1 MAWRRIASRECELVL
16 GSLAVL
22 TAVLLLIAPAAAHVG
37 NPDVYFQGAAGPYH
51 LIITIRTPQMIP
63 GTADVEILSATP
75 GISKITV
82 VPLYIVGPGAKYPPV
97 SDLLAQSKE
106 DPQYFSGKIWLME
119 SGSWQVRVQVEGA
132 QGAGELAVPVAA
144 AARRTLPMQRSL
156 GILLF
161 ALMSLLV
168 VAIISIVGAARREA
182 TLTPGEFPSAER
194 SRRGRWMMLGTAVI
208 VFGVLYFGNW
218 WWNSEAS
225 AKARQM
231 IYKPPPLDVSL
242 EPNGKLLLKMG
253 ESAWHRNRPET
264 VMTALMPDH
273 GHLMH
278 LFLLREPGMDRF
290 YHLHP
295 RIVLPKPGL
304 HPLNGTSFETD
315 LPAIPAGRYQVFAD
329 VVRVSGFPDTM
340 IAEIDLPDISGA
352 ALTGDDSA
360 AASSALPGEGAR
372 ANSTGDATGSTGAS
386 GSSATKV
393 ATVSVT
399 PDGATVIL
407 PDGYK
412 MTWERGTAPFTA
424 NHFVWLRFRLE
435 TPDGKPVR
443 DSEPY
448 MGMAGH
454 AEIVRSDRSVF
465 AHIHPDGSVAMA
477 ALELTQKNSAQGN
490 ADGSAQ
496 AGVNAGGGM
505 NGTGMS
511 GMDMSVDP
519 RSAEVSFPYGFPKAG
534 EYRIFVQMKRGGT
547 IETGVFDTQVIP

>member
-1 MAWRRIASRECELVL
+1 MPRRAVTSRMRELAIASL
-16 GSLAVL
+16 
-22 TAVLLLIAPAAAHVG
+22 AVLLLIAPAWAHVG
-37 NPDVYFQGAAGPYH
+37 NPDVYFQGTAGSYH
-51 LIITIRTPQMIP
+51 LIVTIRTPQMIP
-63 GTADVEILSATP
+63 GTADVEVLSATP

-97 SDLLAQSKE
+97 GDLLAPSKE

-132 QGAGELAVPVAA
+132 QGAGELAVPVPA

-182 TLTPGEFPSAER
+182 ALAPGLSPSAEH
-194 SRRGRWMMLGTAVI
+194 SRRGRWMMLGTAGV
-208 VFGVLYFGNW
+208 VFGILYFGNW

-242 EPNGKLLLKMG
+242 EPPGKLLLKMG
-253 ESAWHRNRPET
+253 DSAWHRNRPET

-278 LFLLREPGMDRF
+278 LFLIREPGLDRF

-295 RIVLPKPGL
+295 QIVPPEPGL
-304 HPLNGTSFETD
+304 PVNGGISFETE
-315 LPAIPAGRYQVFAD
+315 LPAIQAGRYQVFAD
-329 VVRVSGFPDTM
+329 VVRESGFPDTM
-340 IAEIDLPDISGA
+340 VAEIDLPDTPGVALSG
-352 ALTGDDSA
+352 DNSA
-360 AASSALPGEGAR
+360 AATSPLPASITR
-372 ANSTGDATGSTGAS
+372 ASNNGDPQGAS
-386 GSSATKV
+386 G
-393 ATVSVT
+393 TVLMTFTVT
-399 PDGATVIL
+399 PDDTTATL
-407 PDGYK
+407 PDGYR
-412 MTWERGTAPFTA
+412 MIWERGTAPFTA

-435 TPDGKPVR
+435 TPDGKPVS

-454 AEIVRSDRSVF
+454 AEIVSSDRSVF

-477 ALELTQKNSAQGN
+477 ALELAQKHAATRNAGGN
-490 ADGSAQ
+490 AQ
-496 AGVNAGGGM
+496 AGVNAGDA
-505 NGTGMS
+505 MS
-511 GMDMSVDP
+511 SMDMSMDP

-534 EYRIFVQMKRGGT
+534 AYRLFVQMKRGGT
-547 IETGVFDTQVIP
+547 IETGVFDTQVLR

>member
-1 MAWRRIASRECELVL
+1 VNAMPRIRINSRIREIALASL
-16 GSLAVL
+16 
-22 TAVLLLIAPAAAHVG
+22 AVLLLIAPAWAHVG
-37 NPDVYFQGAAGPYH
+37 NPDVYFQGTAGPYH

-97 SDLLAQSKE
+97 GDVLAQSKE

-132 QGAGELAVPVAA
+132 QGTGELAVPVPA

-182 TLTPGEFPSAER
+182 TLAPGLSPSAEN
-194 SRRGRWMMLGTAVI
+194 SRRGRWMMLGTAVV
-208 VFGVLYFGNW
+208 VFGILYFGNW

-242 EPNGKLLLKMG
+242 GPGEKLLLKMG
-253 ESAWHRNRPET
+253 DSAWHRNRPET
-264 VMTALMPDH
+264 VMTTLMPDH

-278 LFLLREPGMDRF
+278 LFLIREPGMDRF

-295 RIVLPKPGL
+295 QLVLPEPGL
-304 HPLNGTSFETD
+304 HPKHDPSFETE

-329 VVRVSGFPDTM
+329 VVRESGFPDTM
-340 IAEIDLPDISGA
+340 IAEIDLPNIPGV
-352 ALTGDDSA
+352 ALTGDNSA
-360 AASSALPGEGAR
+360 AASSPLPADGAR
-372 ANSTGDATGSTGAS
+372 ANSNADPSSAS
-386 GSSATKV
+386 GTA

-399 PDGATVIL
+399 PDGVTAIL
-407 PDGYK
+407 PDGYR
-412 MTWERGTAPFTA
+412 MIWERGTAPFTA

-435 TPDGKPVR
+435 TPDGKPVS

-454 AEIVRSDRSVF
+454 AEIVNSDRSVF

-477 ALELTQKNSAQGN
+477 ALELAQKNSSQGN
-490 ADGSAQ
+490 AGANAQ
-496 AGVNAGGGM
+496 AGVNTSGGM
-505 NGTGMS
+505 A
-511 GMDMSVDP
+511 GMDMSMDP

-534 EYRIFVQMKRGGT
+534 EYRLFVQMKRGGT
-547 IETGVFDTQVIP
+547 IETGVFDTQVLP

>member
-1 MAWRRIASRECELVL
+1 MPRRGIASRTRELA
-16 GSLAVL
+16 LAL
-22 TAVLLLIAPAAAHVG
+22 LAVLLLIAPVWAHVG
-37 NPDVYFQGAAGPYH
+37 NPDVYFQGTAGPYH

-75 GISKITV
+75 GVSKVTV

-97 SDLLAQSKE
+97 GDLLAQSKE
-106 DPQYFSGKIWLME
+106 DPQYFFGKIWLME

-132 QGAGELAVPVAA
+132 QGAGELAVPVPA
-144 AARRTLPMQRSL
+144 AARRTLPMEKSL

-161 ALMSLLV
+161 ALLSLLV

-182 TLTPGEFPSAER
+182 TLPPGEFPSAER
-194 SRRGRWMMLGTAVI
+194 SRRGRWMMLGTAVV
-208 VFGVLYFGNW
+208 VFGILYFGNW

-253 ESAWHRNRPET
+253 NSEWHRTRPET

-278 LFLLREPGMDRF
+278 LFLIREPGVDRF

-295 RIVLPKPGL
+295 QLALPEPGL
-304 HPLNGTSFETD
+304 HATNAISFETD

-329 VVRVSGFPDTM
+329 VVRESGFPDTM
-340 IAEIDLPDISGA
+340 IAEIDLPDIPGG
-352 ALTGDDSA
+352 ALTGDNSA
-360 AASSALPGEGAR
+360 AVSSPLPAAITR
-372 ANSTGDATGSTGAS
+372 ANSNGNSSGGTILTIVGD
-386 GSSATKV
+386 
-393 ATVSVT
+393 T
-399 PDGATVIL
+399 PGNTTAIL

-412 MTWERGTAPFTA
+412 MIWERGTAPFTA
-424 NHFVWLRFRLE
+424 NHFIWLRFRLE
-435 TPDGKPVR
+435 TPDGKPVS

-454 AEIVRSDRSVF
+454 AEIVNSDRSVF

-477 ALELTQKNSAQGN
+477 ALELAQKNSAQGN
-490 ADGSAQ
+490 AGTSAQ
-496 AGVNAGGGM
+496 AGTNAGGGM
-505 NGTGMS
+505 S
-511 GMDMSVDP
+511 SMDMSMDP

-534 EYRIFVQMKRGGT
+534 YYRLFVQIKRGGT
-547 IETGVFDTQVIP
+547 IETGVFDTLVIH

>member
-1 MAWRRIASRECELVL
+1 MNTMPRRGIASRARELAL
-16 GSLAVL
+16 ASLAV
-22 TAVLLLIAPAAAHVG
+22 VLLITPAWAHVG
-37 NPDVYFQGAAGPYH
+37 NPDVYFQGTAGPYH

-97 SDLLAQSKE
+97 GDLLAQAKE
-106 DPQYFSGKIWLME
+106 DPQYFSGTIWLME

-132 QGAGELAVPVAA
+132 RGAGELAVPVPA

-182 TLTPGEFPSAER
+182 TLAPGELPSAER
-194 SRRGRWMMLGTAVI
+194 SRRGRWMMLGTAVV
-208 VFGVLYFGNW
+208 VFGVLYFGNS

-242 EPNGKLLLKMG
+242 EPGGKLLLKMG
-253 ESAWHRNRPET
+253 ESAWHRTRPET
-264 VMTALMPDH
+264 VMTTLMPDH

-278 LFLLREPGMDRF
+278 LFLIREPGMDRF

-295 RIVLPKPGL
+295 QIVPLEPGL
-304 HPLNGTSFETD
+304 HPMTGISFETD

-340 IAEIDLPDISGA
+340 IAEIDLPNIPGV
-352 ALTGDDSA
+352 ALTGDNSA
-360 AASSALPGEGAR
+360 AASSPLPADSAR
-372 ANSTGDATGSTGAS
+372 AKGNADP
-386 GSSATKV
+386 SSARGPHGAV
-393 ATVSVT
+393 AATVSVT
-399 PDGATVIL
+399 PDGTTAIL
-407 PDGYK
+407 PDGYE
-412 MTWERGTAPFTA
+412 MIWERGTAPFTA
-424 NHFVWLRFRLE
+424 NHFIWLRFRLE
-435 TPDGKPVR
+435 TPDGKPVS

-454 AEIVRSDRSVF
+454 AEIVSSDRSVF

-477 ALELTQKNSAQGN
+477 ALELAQKNSAQGN
-490 ADGSAQ
+490 AAPNAL
-496 AGVNAGGGM
+496 AGVNASGEMGGM
-505 NGTGMS
+505 EMS
-511 GMDMSVDP
+511 MDP

-534 EYRIFVQMKRGGT
+534 EYRLFVQLKRGGT
-547 IETGVFDTQVIP
+547 IETGVFDTQVLP

>member
-1 MAWRRIASRECELVL
+1 MARRGINSRLRELAL
-16 GSLAVL
+16 ASLAVL
-22 TAVLLLIAPAAAHVG
+22 SLIAPAWAHVG

-97 SDLLAQSKE
+97 GDRLVQSKE
-106 DPQYFSGKIWLME
+106 DPQYFFGKIWLMD

-132 QGAGELAVPVAA
+132 QGAGELAVPVPA
-144 AARRTLPMQRSL
+144 AARHTLPMEKTL

-161 ALMSLLV
+161 GLMSLLV

-182 TLTPGEFPSAER
+182 TLPPGELPSAER
-194 SRRGRWMMLGTAVI
+194 SRRGRWVMLGAAVV
-208 VFGVLYFGNW
+208 VFAVLYFGNS

-225 AKARQM
+225 YTARKM

-242 EPNGKLLLKMG
+242 EPGGKLLLKMG
-253 ESAWHRNRPET
+253 DSAWHRSRPET
-264 VMTALMPDH
+264 VMTNLMPDH

-295 RIVLPKPGL
+295 QLVLPEPGL
-304 HPLNGTSFETD
+304 RANNGISFETD

-329 VVRVSGFPDTM
+329 VVRESGFPDTM
-340 IAEIDLPDISGA
+340 IAEIDLPDITGI
-352 ALTGDDSA
+352 ALTGDNSA
-360 AASSALPGEGAR
+360 ATSSPLVAAITP
-372 ANSTGDATGSTGAS
+372 ANSKANPNGGTIVMTVSDTAENT
-386 GSSATKV
+386 SAT
-393 ATVSVT
+393 
-399 PDGATVIL
+399 L
-407 PDGYK
+407 PDGYR
-412 MTWERGTAPFTA
+412 MIWERGDAPFTA

-435 TPDGKPVR
+435 TPDGKPVS

-454 AEIVRSDRSVF
+454 AEIVSADRSVF

-490 ADGSAQ
+490 ADPSARAGS
-496 AGVNAGGGM
+496 NAGGELG
-505 NGTGMS
+505 GTGMA
-511 GMDMSVDP
+511 GMDMSMDP
-519 RSAEVSFPYGFPKAG
+519 RSAGVSFPYGFPQACY
-534 EYRIFVQMKRGGT
+534 YRLFVQMKRGGT
-547 IETGVFDTQVIP
+547 IETGVFDTLVIH

>member
-1 MAWRRIASRECELVL
+1 MPRRRIASRARELVL
-16 GSLAVL
+16 ASL
-22 TAVLLLIAPAAAHVG
+22 AVLLLIAPVWAHVG

-82 VPLYIVGPGAKYPPV
+82 IPLYIVGPGAKYPPV
-97 SDLLAQSKE
+97 GDLLFQSKE
-106 DPQYFSGKIWLME
+106 DPQYFSGKIWLMD

-132 QGAGELAVPVAA
+132 QGVGELAVPVPA

-182 TLTPGEFPSAER
+182 TLPPGELPSAER
-194 SRRGRWMMLGTAVI
+194 SRRGRWVMLGAAVV
-208 VFGVLYFGNW
+208 VFGVLYFGNS

-225 AKARQM
+225 DTARKM

-242 EPNGKLLLKMG
+242 EPGGKLLLKMG
-253 ESAWHRNRPET
+253 ESVWHRNRPET
-264 VMTALMPDH
+264 VMTTLMPDH

-295 RIVLPKPGL
+295 QIVPLEPGL
-304 HPLNGTSFETD
+304 HAMTGIPFETD

-340 IAEIDLPDISGA
+340 IAEIDLPDIPGV
-352 ALTGDDSA
+352 ALTGDNSA
-360 AASSALPGEGAR
+360 AASAPLPAAFTR
-372 ANSTGDATGSTGAS
+372 ANNNGNPNGGTILIM
-386 GSSATKV
+386 
-393 ATVSVT
+393 VT
-399 PDGATVIL
+399 DKPEVTTAIL

-412 MTWERGTAPFTA
+412 MIWERGTAPFTA

-435 TPDGKPVR
+435 TPDGKPVS

-454 AEIVRSDRSVF
+454 AEIVNADRSVF

-477 ALELTQKNSAQGN
+477 ALELTQKNAPLGN
-490 ADGSAQ
+490 SGTNAQ
-496 AGVNAGGGM
+496 AGVNAGGGVSAM
-505 NGTGMS
+505 AMS
-511 GMDMSVDP
+511 MDP
-519 RSAEVSFPYGFPKAG
+519 RSAEVSFPYGFPKPG
-534 EYRIFVQMKRGGT
+534 YYRLFVQMKRGGT
-547 IETGVFDTQVIP
+547 IETGVFDTLVIP

>member
-1 MAWRRIASRECELVL
+1 MRRRGITWRARDLALAWV
-16 GSLAVL
+16 
-22 TAVLLLIAPAAAHVG
+22 AVLLLIAPAGAHVG

-97 SDLLAQSKE
+97 GDLLAQSNE

-132 QGAGELAVPVAA
+132 QGAGELAVPVPA
-144 AARRTLPMQRSL
+144 AARRTLPMQKSL

-182 TLTPGEFPSAER
+182 TLPPGESPSAER
-194 SRRGRWMMLGTAVI
+194 SRRGRWVMLAAAVV
-208 VFGVLYFGNW
+208 VFGILYFGNW

-225 AKARQM
+225 AKTRQM
-231 IYKPPPLDVSL
+231 IYKPPPLDVTL
-242 EPNGKLLLKMG
+242 DPNGKLLLKMG
-253 ESAWHRNRPET
+253 ESAWHRDRPET
-264 VMTALMPDH
+264 VMTNLIPDH

-295 RIVLPKPGL
+295 QLVPLEPGL
-304 HPLNGTSFETD
+304 HANPGISFETD
-315 LPAIPAGRYQVFAD
+315 LPAVPAGRYQVFAD
-329 VVRVSGFPDTM
+329 VVRESGFPDTM
-340 IAEIDLPDISGA
+340 IAEINLPDIPGV
-352 ALTGDDSA
+352 ALTGDNSA
-360 AASSALPGEGAR
+360 AASPPLSAAAANANYDGDSNRTSAANVAAEKASITPEGA
-372 ANSTGDATGSTGAS
+372 TAT
-386 GSSATKV
+386 
-393 ATVSVT
+393 
-399 PDGATVIL
+399 L
-407 PDGYK
+407 PDGYR
-412 MTWERGTAPFTA
+412 MIWERGTAPFVA

-435 TPDGKPVR
+435 TPDGKPVS

-454 AEIVRSDRSVF
+454 AEIVNSDRTVF

-477 ALELTQKNSAQGN
+477 ALELTQKNSASGN
-490 ADGSAQ
+490 AGTNAQ
-496 AGVNAGGGM
+496 TEANAGGNM
-505 NGTGMS
+505 A
-511 GMDMSVDP
+511 GMDMSMTP
-519 RSAEVSFPYGFPKAG
+519 RSAEVSFPYGFPKSG
-534 EYRIFVQMKRGGT
+534 EYRIFVQMKRGGV
-547 IETGVFDTQVIP
+547 IETGVFDTQVLP

>member
-1 MAWRRIASRECELVL
+1 VNIRLRRGIASRLRE
-16 GSLAVL
+16 LAVACV
-22 TAVLLLIAPAAAHVG
+22 TVLLLIVPAWAHVG

-97 SDLLAQSKE
+97 GDLLAQSKE

-119 SGSWQVRVQVEGA
+119 SGSWQVRVQVEGT
-132 QGAGELAVPVAA
+132 QGNGELAVPVPA
-144 AARRTLPMQRSL
+144 AARRTLPMQKSL

-161 ALMSLLV
+161 ALMSMLV
-168 VAIISIVGAARREA
+168 VAIISIVGAARRES
-182 TLTPGEFPSAER
+182 TLPPGEFPTAER
-194 SRRGRWMMLGTAVI
+194 SRRGRWMMLGTAVV
-208 VFGVLYFGNW
+208 VFGILYFGNW

-264 VMTALMPDH
+264 VMTTLMPDH

-295 RIVLPKPGL
+295 QLVPLEPGL
-304 HPLNGTSFETD
+304 HPHREPSFEIE

-329 VVRVSGFPDTM
+329 VVRESGFPDTM
-340 IAEIDLPDISGA
+340 IAEINLPDIPGV
-352 ALTGDDSA
+352 ALTGDNSA
-360 AASSALPGEGAR
+360 AVYSPLSTDGAK
-372 ANSTGDATGSTGAS
+372 ANNNSDPNGNDPAGSTAE
-386 GSSATKV
+386 K
-393 ATVSVT
+393 VSVT
-399 PDGATVIL
+399 PDGPTATL
-407 PDGYK
+407 SDGYK
-412 MTWERGTAPFTA
+412 MIWERGTAPFTA

-435 TPDGKPVR
+435 TPDGKPVS

-454 AEIVRSDRSVF
+454 AEIVNSDRSVF

-477 ALELTQKNSAQGN
+477 ALELTQKNSAAGNANGGMQVGPN
-490 ADGSAQ
+490 ADGEM
-496 AGVNAGGGM
+496 G
-505 NGTGMS
+505 
-511 GMDMSVDP
+511 GMDMSMHP

-534 EYRIFVQMKRGGT
+534 EYRLFVQMKRGGT
-547 IETGVFDTQVIP
+547 IETGVFDTQVLP

>member
-1 MAWRRIASRECELVL
+1 VKAMLRRIIASRLRELTL
-16 GSLAVL
+16 ASLTVFL
-22 TAVLLLIAPAAAHVG
+22 VIAPAWAHVG
-37 NPDVYFQGAAGPYH
+37 NPDVYFQGAAGAYH

-97 SDLLAQSKE
+97 GDLLAQSKD

-132 QGAGELAVPVAA
+132 QGAGELAVPVPA
-144 AARRTLPMQRSL
+144 AARHTLPMQRSL

-182 TLTPGEFPSAER
+182 TLPPGELPSAER
-194 SRRGRWMMLGTAVI
+194 SRRGRWMMLGTAVV
-208 VFGVLYFGNW
+208 VFGVLTFGNW

-231 IYKPPPLDVSL
+231 IYKPPPLEVTL
-242 EPNGKLLLKMG
+242 EPGGKLLLKMG
-253 ESAWHRNRPET
+253 NSEWHRSRPET

-278 LFLLREPGMDRF
+278 LFLIREPGMDRF

-295 RIVLPKPGL
+295 QDVPPEAGL
-304 HPLNGTSFETD
+304 HADLGRVFETD

-329 VVRVSGFPDTM
+329 VVRESGFPDTM
-340 IAEIDLPDISGA
+340 IAEIDLPDVPGV
-352 ALTGDDSA
+352 ALTGDNSGATSSPLPA
-360 AASSALPGEGAR
+360 AITQ
-372 ANSTGDATGSTGAS
+372 ANSDSDPTGAS
-386 GSSATKV
+386 GRILMTFSDVREGSTA
-393 ATVSVT
+393 
-399 PDGATVIL
+399 IL
-407 PDGYK
+407 PDGYR
-412 MTWERGTAPFTA
+412 MIWERGTAPFTA

-435 TPDGKPVR
+435 TPDGKPVN
-443 DSEPY
+443 DSELY

-454 AEIVRSDRSVF
+454 AEIVNSDRSVF

-477 ALELTQKNSAQGN
+477 ALELAQKKSAPEN
-490 ADGSAQ
+490 ASARAQ
-496 AGVNAGGGM
+496 AGASAGGTSSPKDMGAM
-505 NGTGMS
+505 NMPIAS
-511 GMDMSVDP
+511 PSD
-519 RSAEVSFPYGFPKAG
+519 EVAFPYGFPKAG
-534 EYRIFVQMKRGGT
+534 EYRLFIQMKRGGT
-547 IETGVFDTQVIP
+547 IETGVFDTQVLP

>member
-1 MAWRRIASRECELVL
+1 MREFALAWI
-16 GSLAVL
+16 AVL
-22 TAVLLLIAPAAAHVG
+22 MLIAPAWAHVG

-97 SDLLAQSKE
+97 GDLLVQSQD
-106 DPQYFSGKIWLME
+106 DPQYFVGKIWLME

-132 QGAGELAVPVAA
+132 QGAGELAVPVPA
-144 AARRTLPMQRSL
+144 AARRTLPMQKSL

-168 VAIISIVGAARREA
+168 VAIISIVGAARRES
-182 TLTPGEFPSAER
+182 TLPPGELPSEER
-194 SRRGRWMMLGTAVI
+194 SRRGRWMMLGTAVV
-208 VFGVLYFGNW
+208 VFGILYFGNW

-264 VMTALMPDH
+264 VMTNLMPDH

-295 RIVLPKPGL
+295 QLVPLQPGL
-304 HPLNGTSFETD
+304 HANPGISFETD

-329 VVRVSGFPDTM
+329 VVRESGFPDTM
-340 IAEIDLPDISGA
+340 IAEINLPDIPGV
-352 ALTGDDSA
+352 ALTGDNS
-360 AASSALPGEGAR
+360 AASSAPLAADGAK
-372 ANSTGDATGSTGAS
+372 ANNDGDPNGVGGAS
-386 GSSATKV
+386 GKVEKATITSDGV
-393 ATVSVT
+393 TAT
-399 PDGATVIL
+399 L

-412 MTWERGTAPFTA
+412 MIWERGTAPFTA

-435 TPDGKPVR
+435 TPDGKPVS

-454 AEIVRSDRSVF
+454 AEIVNSDRSVF

-477 ALELTQKNSAQGN
+477 ALELAQKNSATGDAN
-490 ADGSAQ
+490 ASAE
-496 AGVNAGGGM
+496 
-505 NGTGMS
+505 MS
-511 GMDMSVDP
+511 GMDMSTDP

-534 EYRIFVQMKRGGT
+534 EYRLFVQMKRGGT
-547 IETGVFDTQVIP
+547 IETGVFDTQVLP

>member
-1 MAWRRIASRECELVL
+1 MPRPGIPSRVRELAMACI
-16 GSLAVL
+16 
-22 TAVLLLIAPAAAHVG
+22 AVLLLIAPAWAHVG
-37 NPDVYFQGAAGPYH
+37 NPDVYFQGTAGPYH

-82 VPLYIVGPGAKYPPV
+82 IPLYIVGPGAKYPPV
-97 SDLLAQSKE
+97 GDLLAQSIE

-132 QGAGELAVPVAA
+132 QGAGELAVPVPA
-144 AARRTLPMQRSL
+144 AARRTLPMEKSL

-182 TLTPGEFPSAER
+182 TLPPGELPSAER
-194 SRRGRWMMLGTAVI
+194 SRRGRWVMFGAAVV
-208 VFGVLYFGNW
+208 VFGILYFGNS

-225 AKARQM
+225 DTARRM

-242 EPNGKLLLKMG
+242 EPGGKLLLKMG
-253 ESAWHRNRPET
+253 NSEWHRTQPET
-264 VMTALMPDH
+264 VMTTLMPDH

-295 RIVLPKPGL
+295 QLVLPEPGL
-304 HPLNGTSFETD
+304 HPHREPSFETE
-315 LPAIPAGRYQVFAD
+315 LPATPAGRYQVFAD

-340 IAEIDLPDISGA
+340 IAEIDLPDIPGV
-352 ALTGDDSA
+352 ALTGDNSA
-360 AASSALPGEGAR
+360 AVT
-372 ANSTGDATGSTGAS
+372 STTAAPDSTTA
-386 GSSATKV
+386 
-393 ATVSVT
+393 
-399 PDGATVIL
+399 IL
-407 PDGYK
+407 PDRYK
-412 MTWERGTAPFTA
+412 MIWERGTAPFVA

-435 TPDGKPVR
+435 TPDGKPVT

-454 AEIVRSDRSVF
+454 AEIVNSDRSVF

-477 ALELTQKNSAQGN
+477 ALELAQKNSATGN
-490 ADGSAQ
+490 VIPSGDARM
-496 AGVNAGGGM
+496 NAGM
-505 NGTGMS
+505 NA
-511 GMDMSVDP
+511 SVNP
-519 RSAEVSFPYGFPKAG
+519 
-534 EYRIFVQMKRGGT
+534 T
-547 IETGVFDTQVIP
+547 N

>member
-1 MAWRRIASRECELVL
+1 MRPRGITSRMRELA
-16 GSLAVL
+16 LAL
-22 TAVLLLIAPAAAHVG
+22 LAVLLLIAPARAHVG

-75 GISKITV
+75 GISKVTV

-97 SDLLAQSKE
+97 GDLLAQSKE
-106 DPQYFSGKIWLME
+106 DPQYFFGKIWLMD

-132 QGAGELAVPVAA
+132 QGAGELAVPVPA
-144 AARRTLPMQRSL
+144 AARHTLPMEKTL

-168 VAIISIVGAARREA
+168 VAIISIVGAARRES
-182 TLTPGEFPSAER
+182 TLPPGELPSAER
-194 SRRGRWMMLGTAVI
+194 SRRGRWVMLGAAVV
-208 VFGVLYFGNW
+208 VFGVLYFGNS

-225 AKARQM
+225 YTARKM

-242 EPNGKLLLKMG
+242 EPGGKLLLKMG
-253 ESAWHRNRPET
+253 DSAWHRSRPET
-264 VMTALMPDH
+264 VMTNLMPDH
-273 GHLMH
+273 GHLLH

-295 RIVLPKPGL
+295 ELVLPEPGL
-304 HPLNGTSFETD
+304 QANNGISFETD

-329 VVRVSGFPDTM
+329 VVRESGFPDTM
-340 IAEIDLPDISGA
+340 IAEIDMPDIPGV
-352 ALTGDDSA
+352 ALTGDNSA
-360 AASSALPGEGAR
+360 AVSLPLPAAITR
-372 ANSTGDATGSTGAS
+372 ANSNGTSGGGVILAIVGDIPGNTTAT
-386 GSSATKV
+386 
-393 ATVSVT
+393 
-399 PDGATVIL
+399 L

-412 MTWERGTAPFTA
+412 MIWERGTAPFTA

-435 TPDGKPVR
+435 APDGKPVS

-454 AEIVRSDRSVF
+454 AEIVNSDRSVF
-465 AHIHPDGSVAMA
+465 AHIHPDGSIAMA
-477 ALELTQKNSAQGN
+477 ALELAQKNSAQGN
-490 ADGSAQ
+490 ADPSAR
-496 AGVNAGGGM
+496 AGANAGGEMG
-505 NGTGMS
+505 GTGMS
-511 GMDMSVDP
+511 GIDMSKAP

-534 EYRIFVQMKRGGT
+534 YYRLFVQMKRGGT
-547 IETGVFDTQVIP
+547 IETGVFDTLVIH